1 MQIKIF
7 TKEYIPLTT
16 LFVSKTESDFNGLRY
31 RDSLHQVG
39 DASFVMRLDN
49 PKTNEINTRH
59 YNIVQICEENGTPR
73 WSGVIVM
80 KKVLLNTVT
89 ISCYSL
95 MYLLTRRL
103 INNTYTGISAGA
115 ISLDLLTQT
124 NSIEDTKIIAGIL
137 DNLANVE
144 VTFENSS
151 IFDALKRLAE
161 ASGGQFKI
169 NADRSL
175 DMRSIIGNDLSNSL
189 IFQYRLGLI
198 AAANILSFQVDDDGK
213 QITTETTGE
222 SGGLFSTQTDATLKS
237 NYGLLQEY
245 KNFRELDDQMT
256 LDNTS
261 VANNKGSELSPFLT
275 LSPKVADNFEV
286 GDIVKVIL
294 ENRLVN
300 INDNYQIT
308 EKTVTIKDGG
318 QREIAVRIISNT
330 SDFFKQIRDMKRDID
345 LLQRTT

>member
-175 DMRSIIGNDLSNSL
+175 DVRSIIGNDLSNSL

-222 SGGLFSTQTDATLKS
+222 SEGLFSTQTDVTLKS
-237 NYGLLQEY
+237 NYGLLQEF
-245 KNFRELDDQMT
+245 KNFRELNDQMT

-261 VANNKGSELSPFLT
+261 TANNKGSELSPLLT

>member
-7 TKEYIPLTT
+7 TKEYTPLTT

-49 PKTNEINTRH
+49 PKANEINTRH
-59 YNIVQICEENGTPR
+59 YNIVQICEEDGTPR

-103 INNTYTGISAGA
+103 ISGTYTGISAGA
-115 ISLDLLTQT
+115 ISLDLLTGT
-124 NSIEDTKIIAGIL
+124 NIIEDTKITAGIL
-137 DNLANVE
+137 DNPANVE

-151 IFDALKRLAE
+151 IFDALKRLVE

-175 DMRSIIGNDLSNSL
+175 DMRSVIGNDLSNSL
-189 IFQYRLGLI
+189 VFQYRLGLI

-213 QITTETTGE
+213 QIATETIGKSE
-222 SGGLFSTQTDATLKS
+222 GLFSIQDDITLKS
-237 NYGLLQEY
+237 NFGLLQEF
-245 KNFRELDDQMT
+245 KNFRELNDQTT

-275 LSPKVADNFEV
+275 LSPKVTDNFEI

-308 EKTVTIKDGG
+308 EKTVAIKDGG
-318 QREIAVRIISNT
+318 QREITIRIISNT